1 MKKSILPALLIGVT
15 LSFTACDNKEATNNE
30 AATNN
35 ATASTSYGVA
45 FDEKGAISAD
55 SMDAL
60 VRSGKEYNGVVIGTI
75 ENVCQAAGCWADFKL
90 SNGNL
95 VKVMFRT
102 AEGEEV
108 TIPKDS
114 HGKTMVV
121 NGVGFTDTISVEK
134 QKHLAKDNNASA
146 EEIAAIKEAKI
157 KTSFTA
163 SGVIIK

>member
-1 MKKSILPALLIGVT
+1 MNKSIIATILIGAC
-15 LSFTACDNKEATNNE
+15 LSLSSCDNKN
-30 AATNN
+30 
-35 ATASTSYGVA
+35 ASTNETATTNEVAGTTYGVA
-45 FDEKGAISAD
+45 FDAKGAISAD
-55 SMDAL
+55 SMDAF
-60 VRSGKEYNGVVIGTI
+60 VRSGKEFNGVVTGTI

-102 AEGEEV
+102 AEGEEIN
-108 TIPKDS
+108 IPKDA
-114 HGKTMVV
+114 HGKTMIV

-163 SGVIIK
+163 SGVILK